1 MNTSMSEFDK
11 EVERIDAGGNAWDDT
26 EEVVD
31 IEVKQPLGKSVSV
44 KLTDAEFRL
53 LLKEARSLG
62 VGHNTLAQKWVL
74 ERLATMTKAKS
85 A

>member
-1 MNTSMSEFDK
+1 MSEFDK
-11 EVERIDAGGNAWDDT
+11 EVQRIDAGGNAWDDT
-26 EEVVD
+26 DEVVD
-31 IEVKQPLGKSVSV
+31 IEVKQPLDKRVSV

-74 ERLATMTKAKS
+74 ERLQSKSKAKS

>member
-1 MNTSMSEFDK
+1 MSEFDK

-31 IEVKQPLGKSVSV
+31 VEVKQPLDKMVSV
-44 KLTDAEFRL
+44 RLSDSEFRL
-53 LLKEARSLG
+53 LLKEARSRG
-62 VGHNTLAQKWVL
+62 VGHNALAQKWVL
-74 ERLATMTKAKS
+74 ERLQSKSKAKS

>member
-1 MNTSMSEFDK
+1 MSEFDK
-11 EVERIDAGGNAWDDT
+11 EVERFDAGENAWDDT
-26 EEVVD
+26 VEVAD
-31 IEVKQPLGKSVSV
+31 IEVKQPLDKLVSV

-62 VGHNTLAQKWVL
+62 VGHNTLAKQWVL
-74 ERLATMTKAKS
+74 ERLKAKSKAKS